1 MPMGFHTAERIL
13 SRFGQHVVLGLGL
26 AMLAATPALAH
37 HSFAV
42 HYVADKEIDVT
53 GVVKE
58 FHFTNPHGVI
68 FFDVVDKEGQVV
80 TWKGET
86 NSPNLLRRRGWK
98 RTSLKAGEKITI
110 HGWPARDGGPMLRVG
125 YVTLEDGT
133 VLQGQSSAKGIKGLD

>member
-1 MPMGFHTAERIL
+1 MRRYLLA
-13 SRFGQHVVLGLGL
+13 LGLGL
-26 AMLAATPALAH
+26 AVAGGAAPASAH

-42 HYVADKEIDVT
+42 HFVPDKEIDVS
-53 GVVKE
+53 GVVRE

-68 FFDVVDKEGQVV
+68 FFDVMSDKGETV

-98 RTSLKAGEKITI
+98 PSSLQAGEKITI
-110 HGWPARDGGPMLRVG
+110 HGWPARDGSAMLRVG

-133 VLQGQSSAKGIKGLD
+133 VLMGQGSAQGIKGID

>member
-1 MPMGFHTAERIL
+1 MYKYLLAF
-13 SRFGQHVVLGLGL
+13 GLGL
-26 AMLAATPALAH
+26 MLAGGAVPALAH

-42 HYVADKEIDVT
+42 HFVSDKEIDVS

-68 FFDVVDKEGQVV
+68 FFDVVDENGQVV

-98 RTSLKAGEKITI
+98 LSSLPVGTKITI
-110 HGWPARDGGPMLRVG
+110 HGWPARDGSAMLRVG

-133 VLQGQSSAKGIKGLD
+133 VLVGQASAQGIKDTE

>member
-1 MPMGFHTAERIL
+1 MHKYLLA
-13 SRFGQHVVLGLGL
+13 LGLGL
-26 AMLAATPALAH
+26 MLAGGAAPASAH

-42 HYVADKEIDVT
+42 HFLPDKEIDVS

-68 FFDVVDKEGQVV
+68 FFDVVGDDGQVV

-98 RTSLKAGEKITI
+98 PSSLKAGEKITI
-110 HGWPARDGGPMLRVG
+110 HGWPARDGSPMLRVG
-125 YVTLEDGT
+125 YVTLEDGS
-133 VLQGQSSAKGIKGLD
+133 VLTGQSSAKGIKGID